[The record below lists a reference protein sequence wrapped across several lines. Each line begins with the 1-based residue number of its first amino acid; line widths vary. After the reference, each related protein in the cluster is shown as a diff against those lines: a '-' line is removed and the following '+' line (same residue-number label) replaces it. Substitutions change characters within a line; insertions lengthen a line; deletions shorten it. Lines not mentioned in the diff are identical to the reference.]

1 MTTYIYPLQPVTIS
15 GGALEA
21 TQLNVL
27 AAVDAI
33 KVDTEA
39 IETATEASQV
49 SLASIAAE
57 DFATQTTLAALDA
70 KVTAVNTGAVVVAS
84 SALPSGAA
92 TEASL
97 ALLNAK
103 SAGSL
108 APVAH
113 DEVVTTYVG
122 ATSKINTVTY
132 KLASAT
138 VKVLTFSYDGSDR
151 LTGVVAT

>member
-1 MTTYIYPLQPVTIS
+1 MTTYIYPLQPVTIAGS
-15 GGALEA
+15 ALEA

-33 KVDTEA
+33 KIDTEA

-57 DFATQTTLAALDA
+57 DFATQTTLAAL
-70 KVTAVNTGAVVVAS
+70 S
-84 SALPSGAA
+84 
-92 TEASL
+92 
-97 ALLNAK
+97 AK

-122 ATSKINTVTY
+122 ATSKIDTVTY

-138 VKVLTFSYDGSDR
+138 VKTLTFSYDGSDR
-151 LTGVVAT
+151 LTGVVATQYEQIFI